1 MPPRWGAWNGV
12 QMRQVSWDCILMI
25 SKIMNSN
32 TPVGSWTL
40 CRSFLFCFVLLI
52 LMARILDEAI
62 TYFMVGIHFM
72 WSNITLHFFVKFV
85 CVCVYVHGRVN
96 FCIKICEC
104 RPVSLNWMC
113 HCIILYFPHLFLSCF
128 AMLCRSKENAKE
140 INMEKRGK
148 KKLAVLLAYSR
159 IWVETILMIV
169 LLPQQLGMQSLYLV
183 LNIS

>member
-1 MPPRWGAWNGV
+1 MQIFFV
-12 QMRQVSWDCILMI
+12 
-25 SKIMNSN
+25 
-32 TPVGSWTL
+32 
-40 CRSFLFCFVLLI
+40 LFCFVNFNGKNSRWSHYLLHGWN
-52 LMARILDEAI
+52 
-62 TYFMVGIHFM
+62 TSFM